1 MLHTIISFVGRVAG
15 FSASGFFSG
24 SPSPGPLGVPLGP
37 SWTFSGVCGDIR
49 GLGCAAGV
57 GGAGGGFAAGVG
69 CTGGVFAIGVGGICL
84 KLNFAAVAVG
94 VVDAGECGTRPP
106 HGDGAGCGLNCSAKC
121 LGFRPPGELGGKL
134 HETDPARAEQR
145 LEGRASCL
153 W

>member
-1 MLHTIISFVGRVAG
+1 MLHTIFSFVGRVAG
-15 FSASGFFSG
+15 FSPSGFFSG

-57 GGAGGGFAAGVG
+57 GGAGGGFAAGIG

-94 VVDAGECGTRPP
+94 VVDAGGRFAAGV
-106 HGDGAGCGLNCSAKC
+106 GDAGGGFATGVGSTGGGLPLGLALPMSAA
-121 LGFRPPGELGGKL
+121 LLANNRNNI
-134 HETDPARAEQR
+134 R
-145 LEGRASCL
+145 LQTS
-153 W
+153 